1 MRENMTIQNLYDLR
15 NTMARPLLENLTY
28 PWEALPLIGAFI
40 VELGKTLSPDDYEL
54 RGENIWVAKS
64 AKLYPNI
71 YIAGPA
77 IIGPNTEVRPGAFIR
92 GNALIGAGCVVGNST
107 EIKNAILFDGAQ
119 APHYNYI
126 GDSILGYKAHT
137 APARSPRTSS
147 RTTRR
152 SRSSRAAS
160 ASKPRCASLAPCS
173 ATAWRSAAAAC

>member
-1 MRENMTIQNLYDLR
+1 MKENMTIQNLYDLR

-40 VELGKTLSPDDYEL
+40 VELGKTLSPEEYEL

-107 EIKNAILFDGAQ
+107 ARRPRTTTTLAIRFSATRRT
-119 APHYNYI
+119 P
-126 GDSILGYKAHT
+126 
-137 APARSPRTSS
+137 APARLPRTSS
-147 RTTRR
+147 RTTLR
-152 SRSSRAAS
+152 SQSSQTANAW
-160 ASKPRCASLAPCS
+160 KPRCANSAPCS
-173 ATAWRSAAAAC
+173 ATAWRWAAAAF